1 MEPLSDEDLMLS
13 VPTPEELGLSFREE
27 ENGDFW
33 AKYEPT
39 GITQPVEAE
48 HFPQIM
54 EIAGFTAQEY
64 PIEPAALAIL
74 LDAMRRGQA
83 CDQRLGGP
91 VDARPEI
98 FASPDQMLAG
108 VVVHP
113 PQGKGLDLT
122 REALDTAL
130 KQSKIVRG
138 LLEESLNE
146 LTSPEAQKQLRENQQ
161 PLCMI
166 VAYGEF
172 AYDGD
177 DAWLET
183 LIEDIADRRPQM
195 DEDGNVNF
203 LELGDFPHVDADQ
216 ALVRRHPPTDGK
228 SGWTVTGRS
237 VKGRNGKD
245 LSLKPKND
253 SVKLADGDPDLLLSA
268 TQGMPVVHDKGA
280 QVEQVLKLDQVGL
293 KTGHIRFDG
302 SVHIKGNVD
311 PGMKIEV
318 TGDVKVGGLV
328 EAAYIKAGGAIE
340 IGGGVIGRKQNEKD
354 KQAEPPAKGKERD
367 KDKVNDAYLH
377 AGTQVK
383 ARFIQEAKVKAD
395 QEIIVQKQILHSEVT
410 AGIKIMMP
418 GRGTIVGGVARAK
431 EIIDVGISGAM
442 ANVPTKLI
450 AGENS
455 DIKHSIHQ
463 VTQQLKQLDV
473 QRQQL
478 MDVIAKIKKL
488 RKPVSEEKK
497 QQLIKAR
504 NGIKERENMLYDEMA
519 ELEKQ
524 LKERQ
529 SARVQVR
536 VTCYPGTLI
545 HLGED
550 EFSPRNDLG
559 KVTFVL
565 RDGEIIMR

>member
-13 VPTPEELGLSFREE
+13 TPTPEELGLTFREE

-33 AKYEPT
+33 ATYEPT
-39 GITQPVEAE
+39 GIAQPIEAE
-48 HFPQIM
+48 QFPQVM
-54 EIAGFTAQEY
+54 ELAGFSPQEY
-64 PIEPAALAIL
+64 PVESAALSIL
-74 LDAMRRGQA
+74 LDAMRRGES

-91 VDARPEI
+91 IDALPEV
-98 FASPDQMLAG
+98 FASPNQMLAG

-113 PQGKGLDLT
+113 PQGKGQDLT
-122 REALDTAL
+122 REALDAAL

-138 LLEESLNE
+138 LLEDSLNE
-146 LTSPEAQKQLRENQQ
+146 LTSEAMQKQLRESQK
-161 PLCMI
+161 PVCMV
-166 VAYGEF
+166 VAYGES
-172 AYDGD
+172 AYDGT

-195 DEDGNVNF
+195 DDEGNVNF
-203 LELGDFPHVDADQ
+203 LELGDFPHVEADQ

-228 SGWTVTGRS
+228 SGWTVTGRT

-245 LSLKPKND
+245 LTLKPKND
-253 SVKLADGDPDLLLSA
+253 SVKLAEGDEDLLLSSMA
-268 TQGMPVVHDKGA
+268 GMPVVHDKGA
-280 QVEQVLKLDQVGL
+280 QVEQVLKVEQVGL

-302 SVHIKGNVD
+302 SVHVKGNVD

-318 TGDVKVGGLV
+318 SGDVKVGGLV

-340 IGGGVIGRKQNEKD
+340 IGGGVIGRKKSEKE
-354 KQAEPPAKGKERD
+354 KQPDIQKTDDEKG
-367 KDKVNDAYLH
+367 KVNDAYLK
-377 AGTQVK
+377 AGTQIK
-383 ARFIQEAKVKAD
+383 ARFIQEAKVEAD

-450 AGENS
+450 AGETD
-455 DIKHSIHQ
+455 DIKQKITT
-463 VTQQLKQLDV
+463 VNNNLKQLDL

-488 RKPVSEEKK
+488 RKPISEEKK
-497 QQLIKAR
+497 QQILKAR
-504 NGIKERENMLYDEMA
+504 DGLKNRENSLYDEMA
-519 ELEKQ
+519 ELEKE
-524 LKERQ
+524 LKDRQ

-536 VTCYPGTLI
+536 VTCYPGTAI